1 MKTALVILA
10 AGIGARY
17 GGGIKQLEPVGPMGE
32 IIMDYSIHEA
42 IAAGFDKIVF
52 IIRRDMAEDFRH
64 VIGNRIEAVC
74 AELGIEVAYAFQEL
88 EDVPQ
93 GVQVPAGRTKPW
105 GTGQALLA
113 CREVLKEPFAVI
125 NADDYYGKEAFGR
138 LYAFLQRYDPQK
150 PGAFC
155 MAGFILRNTL
165 SEHGGVTRG
174 ICYVGR
180 DGYLTRVVETK
191 HVMPQPHGAAA
202 LGPDGSLQPLDPDS
216 FVSMNMWGM
225 TPEFLQELEWGFR
238 DFFQTA
244 GTQVQQAEFLIP
256 IFVDQLLQAGKV
268 TVQVLP
274 TADKWFGVTYRED
287 KPQVAE
293 AFRSL
298 IAAGE
303 YGVDLFADLRNAG
316 D

>member
-32 IIMDYSIHEA
+32 IIMDYSIHDA

-202 LGPDGSLQPLDPDS
+202 LRPDGSLQPLDPDS
-216 FVSMNMWGM
+216 FVSMNMWGF
-225 TPEFLQELEWGFR
+225 TRSFLAETGARFAAFLDNALKTNPLKGEYFLPSVVSQLIAE
-238 DFFQTA
+238 DKA
-244 GTQVQQAEFLIP
+244 QV
-256 IFVDQLLQAGKV
+256 KV
-268 TVQVLP
+268 LHSR
-274 TADKWFGVTYRED
+274 DKWYGVTYKED
-287 KPQVAE
+287 KPVVVA
-293 AFRSL
+293 A
-298 IAAGE
+298 IAEKTAQGLYPDNLWE
-303 YGVDLFADLRNAG
+303 V
-316 D
+316 